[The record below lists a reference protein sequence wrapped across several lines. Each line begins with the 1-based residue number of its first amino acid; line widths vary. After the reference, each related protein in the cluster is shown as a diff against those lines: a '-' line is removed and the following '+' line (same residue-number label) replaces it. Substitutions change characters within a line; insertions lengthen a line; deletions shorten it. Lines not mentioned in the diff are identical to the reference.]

1 MIMAKKE
8 SNQHLQI
15 ISDIQQKKFKPV
27 YFLMGPEPYYID
39 LITNTIIEN
48 ALDEADRDFNQT
60 IVYGSDVN
68 MTSVINAAKR
78 YPMMATRQLVVVK
91 EAQQLDKVEEL
102 SYYLQKP
109 QKSTILVLNYKYG
122 TLKNKKLLAEIEK
135 IGVLYESKKL
145 YDYQLPGFINN
156 YFLQKG
162 YSIGQKEC
170 TMLSDAIGTDLSR
183 LTGEMEKLL
192 ISLPREEKRITANH
206 IESNIGI
213 SKDFNNFELLNAVI
227 NRNYYKASQIIQYFE
242 KNPKANPFIV
252 TISVLF
258 NFFSNLMLL
267 YFIPNKSETSIS
279 TELKLKNIY
288 QAKDYMIALR
298 NYNAYKCIDIISL
311 IRIYDTRS
319 KGVGTAPGTAD
330 SDLLKELIFKI
341 MH

>member
-1 MIMAKKE
+1 MAKKE

-15 ISDIQQKKFKPV
+15 ISDIQQKNFKPV

-39 LITNTIIEN
+39 LITNIIIEN

-68 MTSVINAAKR
+68 MVSVINAAKR
-78 YPMMATRQLVVVK
+78 YPMMAARQLVVVK
-91 EAQQLDKVEEL
+91 E
-102 SYYLQKP
+102 P

-156 YFLQKG
+156 YFVQKG

-213 SKDFNNFELLNAVI
+213 SKDFNNFVLLNAVI

-267 YFIPNKSETSIS
+267 YFIPNKSESSVS

-330 SDLLKELIFKI
+330 SDLLKELVFKI
-341 MH
+341 MHKKKNKIFNVIHHLLA

>member
-1 MIMAKKE
+1 MAKKE

-15 ISDIQQKKFKPV
+15 ISDIQQKNFKPV

-39 LITNTIIEN
+39 LITNIIIEN

-68 MTSVINAAKR
+68 MVSVINAAKR
-78 YPMMATRQLVVVK
+78 YPMMAARQLVVVK
-91 EAQQLDKVEEL
+91 E
-102 SYYLQKP
+102 P

-156 YFLQKG
+156 YFVQKG

-213 SKDFNNFELLNAVI
+213 SKDFNNFVLLNAVI

-267 YFIPNKSETSIS
+267 YFIPNKSESSVS

-330 SDLLKELIFKI
+330 SDLLKELVFKI

>member
-68 MTSVINAAKR
+68 MASVINAAKR
-78 YPMMATRQLVVVK
+78 YPMMAVRQLVVVK
-91 EAQQLDKVEEL
+91 EAQQLDKMEEL

-162 YSIGQKEC
+162 YSIG
-170 TMLSDAIGTDLSR
+170 
-183 LTGEMEKLL
+183 
-192 ISLPREEKRITANH
+192 
-206 IESNIGI
+206 
-213 SKDFNNFELLNAVI
+213 
-227 NRNYYKASQIIQYFE
+227 
-242 KNPKANPFIV
+242 
-252 TISVLF
+252 
-258 NFFSNLMLL
+258 
-267 YFIPNKSETSIS
+267 
-279 TELKLKNIY
+279 
-288 QAKDYMIALR
+288 
-298 NYNAYKCIDIISL
+298 
-311 IRIYDTRS
+311 
-319 KGVGTAPGTAD
+319 
-330 SDLLKELIFKI
+330 
-341 MH
+341 